1 MNIDQ
6 PIIESITKTTFTVKW
21 SPPAVSGGCPITSY
35 ELYRD
40 DGLGSDVNTQID
52 PDSFASRLLPYQY

>member
-21 SPPAVSGGCPITSY
+21 TAPAIAGGCPITSY

-40 DGLGSDVNTQID
+40 DGAGSGVDI
-52 PDSFASRLLPYQY
+52 